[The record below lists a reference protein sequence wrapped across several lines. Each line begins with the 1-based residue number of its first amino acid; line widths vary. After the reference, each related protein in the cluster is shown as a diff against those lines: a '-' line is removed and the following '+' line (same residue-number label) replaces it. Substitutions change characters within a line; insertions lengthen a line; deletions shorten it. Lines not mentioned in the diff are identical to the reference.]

1 MVTKRGNRIGICTL
15 DDRSGRLEVMLF
27 TDALDKY
34 QQLLEKDRILIVSG
48 QVSFDD
54 FSGGLKMTAREV
66 MDIDEAREKYA
77 RGLAIS
83 LTDRQIDDQLL
94 NRLRQSPGTPSLGDH
109 SSTSLLS
116 EGGCACATAFRRNV
130 ACLSERSFTQRSAWP
145 HWFGAGGTGV

>member
-1 MVTKRGNRIGICTL
+1 
-15 DDRSGRLEVMLF
+15 MLF

-94 NRLRQSPGTPSLGDH
+94 NRLRQSLEPTALGQFQYISTIRGRMHARGCVLARRGVSLR
-109 SSTSLLS
+109 
-116 EGGCACATAFRRNV
+116 AIV
-130 ACLSERSFTQRSAWP
+130 Y
-145 HWFGAGGTGV
+145 